1 MGHEFAEIPM
11 IASPTSSATQVATET
26 LSELEQS
33 LEQLKVANFYL
44 RIALDQVPEGVVIVD
59 AEPADAASGP
69 KVLYNNANAAMLLG
83 AQPESGLR
91 GMRLGDLVAGDADAE
106 RLLESLRLAVENGGC
121 HECDAALQNLRGTA
135 PTPSRWRVRAVFN
148 GMRRLLNF
156 TILITPAK
164 LDSEKPQAPIET
176 RPAAADDLDA
186 QSVQLRKDNL
196 AALAQGITHDVN
208 NLLGPAIVRLSAL
221 LPQLD
226 ENSAV
231 GQELQLI
238 FAGLKRAKQF
248 TAQVVNASKAKANKR
263 EPTDSAAIIRDTVE
277 FAGAGSNVKLR
288 VHTDA
293 DLCLA
298 IADPVKLSQVLQNLV
313 LNGIQAMPHGGYMD
327 VQAKNITLAHQDG
340 SLKPGVYVEIS
351 VRDRGCGIAE
361 ENLRKLFRESFTT
374 KADGNGIGLTTC
386 KRFIDDMGGDIR
398 VTSTA
403 NIGTEFRII
412 VPASKDTANAKS
424 STPADNAPVPL
435 KHGRGTVLIV
445 DDEDDLRRV
454 AQMILKRCGYECVEC
469 DNGQDAI
476 KIYQSLYRTGTPPD
490 VVLMDL
496 TLRGGMNGTE
506 TATEILAL
514 DRDARIVCTS
524 GSVTQEVQMVFL
536 ERGFVGVLPKPYEAG
551 ELTQTVHNVATAM
564 RRVA

>member
-1 MGHEFAEIPM
+1 MGRNFAENTM
-11 IASPTSSATQVATET
+11 IASPVPSAAPDAA
-26 LSELEQS
+26 LAS
-33 LEQLKVANFYL
+33 LEQALEQIKEANFYL
-44 RIALDQVPEGVVIVD
+44 RTSLDQVAEGVMIVETT
-59 AEPADAASGP
+59 AADPKIGP
-69 KVLYNNANAAMLLG
+69 PIIYGNSQAVMMSRAK
-83 AQPESGLR
+83 PETGLR
-91 GMRLGDLVAGDADAE
+91 GMGLAEMAASEADAAKIMACLGKAIANAGAADCE
-106 RLLESLRLAVENGGC
+106 ASLQWLGGSGATPC
-121 HECDAALQNLRGTA
+121 H
-135 PTPSRWRVRAVFN
+135 WRVRPVFTDMGKLLKFIVLVKPLTEAVA
-148 GMRRLLNF
+148 
-156 TILITPAK
+156 TPK
-164 LDSEKPQAPIET
+164 AP
-176 RPAAADDLDA
+176 AADDLDA
-186 QSVQLRKDNL
+186 QSVQLRKENL

-208 NLLGPAIVRLSAL
+208 NLIGPAITRLSAL

-226 ENSAV
+226 GNSAL

-248 TAQVVNASKAKANKR
+248 TSQVVNASKAKPKPK
-263 EPTDSAAIIRDTVE
+263 EPTDVAIVIRDSVE
-277 FAGAGSNVKLR
+277 FAGAGSNVQVR
-288 VHTDA
+288 VHAPD
-293 DLCLA
+293 DLRLA

-313 LNGIQAMPHGGYMD
+313 FNGIQAMPCGGYMD
-327 VQAKNITLAHQDG
+327 VDSKNITIPANGDGQLRAGAH
-340 SLKPGVYVEIS
+340 VEIT
-351 VRDRGCGIAE
+351 VRDRGCGIE
-361 ENLRKLFRESFTT
+361 PENLKKLFRESFTT

-386 KRFIDDMGGDIR
+386 KRFIDEMGGDIR
-398 VTSTA
+398 VSSTP
-403 NIGTEFRII
+403 NVGTEFRVILRAADDSTAAK
-412 VPASKDTANAKS
+412 PAA
-424 STPADNAPVPL
+424 PPDNAPVPL
-435 KHGRGTVLIV
+435 KHGKGTVLIV

-551 ELTQTVHNVATAM
+551 ELTQTVHRVASAM
-564 RRVA
+564 RRSA